1 MVLLKVICSL
11 KKDGRKGL
19 FMNIHMFS
27 SFFHKRRI
35 AALGVSAVTGMILS
49 IVQALLVHG
58 RVRSVFTLGDSPRLY
73 MYGLILLSFLFG
85 ICFYTAVVFCIHLL
99 IERNQTFLSYL
110 KYFLVYFLLSGS
122 LLLLVWPGIF
132 KGDEFYV
139 LKSALSFQLSP
150 AQTGITSCFYIVCL
164 LFFPNPAVI
173 TFMQILVICCIFS
186 YIMKN
191 LFSIYQSKKV
201 WLMLF
206 PFCLLPVLDGNLFTL
221 RATLAGWL
229 FLLVLFQIFFACKR
243 GALSLRTGLF
253 LSAVSGLVIAWRT
266 EYIYLLLLLPAA
278 LWFLKL
284 FSLKRACISL
294 AVICLSFLL
303 FQIPNKIA
311 ANGSNKYPISLVINP
326 LGNLF
331 NEEHLEGPSVYEDI
345 LTLNEL
351 IDVQRLRRDASVRNI
366 SQYWNIP
373 DVLPKEQLNRFMGAA
388 LRLIVYNFDDFL
400 KYRCLTFAHTNGFY
414 PNEINHPGGEMVSGI
429 LELHYYDTDFKK
441 VFPFMEPPF
450 GQAVREQVIE
460 FLSCRHYVQGESTT
474 NMFLPVFYNC
484 LPAFILLAIA
494 TLTGCFQ
501 KKKVFVVLSLLIQIQ
516 LVLIFLTAPAMFF
529 MYYYCFYLCG
539 YAFAGLFFLDMLCSG
554 KYV

>member
-1 MVLLKVICSL
+1 
-11 KKDGRKGL
+11 
-19 FMNIHMFS
+19 MNAHIPSF
-27 SFFHKRRI
+27 SFFKTKTF
-35 AALGVSAVTGMILS
+35 ATLFVSTIMGMILS
-49 IVQALLVHG
+49 IAQALLVHG
-58 RVRSVFTLGDSPRLY
+58 KVRSIFTLGPSPRLY
-73 MYGLILLSFLFG
+73 MYCLIGLSFLFG
-85 ICFYTAVVFCIHLL
+85 ICFYTAVIFCIRLL
-99 IERNQTFLSYL
+99 LQGNKVFLSYF
-110 KYFLVYFLLSGS
+110 KYFLVYFCLLGI
-122 LLLLVWPGIF
+122 LFLLVWPGIF

-139 LKSALSFQLSP
+139 LRSALSFQLSP
-150 AQTGITSCFYIVCL
+150 AQTGLTSCFYIVCL

-173 TFMQILVICCIFS
+173 TFMQMLIICCIFS

-191 LFSIYQSKKV
+191 LFSIYKSKKV
-201 WLMLF
+201 WLMLL

-221 RATLAGWL
+221 RATLVGWL
-229 FLLVLFQIFFACKR
+229 FLLVLFQIFFAYKR
-243 GALSLRTGLF
+243 GSLSLWTGLF
-253 LSAVSGLVIAWRT
+253 LSAVSGLIIAWRT

-278 LWFLKL
+278 LWFLRL

-294 AVICLSFLL
+294 MVIALSFLF
-303 FQIPNKIA
+303 FQVPNKIA

-373 DVLPKEQLNRFMGAA
+373 DVLPKEQLNRFMAAA

-414 PNEINHPGGEMVSGI
+414 PDEINHPGGEMVSGI
-429 LELHYYDTDFKK
+429 LELKYYDTDFTEI
-441 VFPFMEPPF
+441 FPFMKPPF
-450 GQAVREQVIE
+450 GQAARERVIE

-474 NMFLPVFYNC
+474 NLFLPIFYNC
-484 LPAFILLAIA
+484 LPAFLLLFLA
-494 TLTGCFQ
+494 TLIGGLQ
-501 KKKVFVVLSLLIQIQ
+501 KKKCFVVLSLLIQIQ

-539 YAFAGLFFLDMLCSG
+539 YAFTGLFLLDGLCSR
-554 KYV
+554 KHL

>member
-1 MVLLKVICSL
+1 
-11 KKDGRKGL
+11 
-19 FMNIHMFS
+19 MNIHIPSF
-27 SFFHKRRI
+27 SFFKKKPL
-35 AALGVSAVTGMILS
+35 ACLGTSAIIGMVLS
-49 IVQALLVHG
+49 ILQALLVKDK
-58 RVRSVFTLGDSPRLY
+58 VRSIFTLGPSPRLY
-73 MYGLILLSFLFG
+73 MYGLIGISFLFG
-85 ICFYTAVVFCIHLL
+85 ICFYTTVVFCIRLL
-99 IERNQTFLSYL
+99 FQRNQVFLSYL
-110 KYFLVYFLLSGS
+110 KYFLVYFLILGI
-122 LLLLVWPGIF
+122 LFLLVWPGIF

-139 LKSALSFQLSP
+139 LRSALSFQLSP
-150 AQTGITSCFYIVCL
+150 AQTGLTSCFYIICL
-164 LFFPNPAVI
+164 LFFPNPATI
-173 TFMQILVICCIFS
+173 TFMQILIICCIFS

-191 LFSIYQSKKV
+191 LFSIYHSRKV
-201 WLMLF
+201 WLMLL

-221 RATLAGWL
+221 RATLVGWL
-229 FLLVLFQIFFACKR
+229 FLLVLFQIFFAHKK
-243 GALSLRTGLF
+243 GTLSLWTGLF
-253 LSAVSGLVIAWRT
+253 LSAVSGLIIAWRT

-278 LWFLKL
+278 LWFLRL

-294 AVICLSFLL
+294 MVIGLSFLL
-303 FQIPNKIA
+303 FQVPNKIA
-311 ANGSNKYPISLVINP
+311 TAGSNKYPISLVINP

-373 DVLPKEQLNRFMGAA
+373 DVLPKEQLNRFMAAA

-414 PNEINHPGGEMVSGI
+414 PDEINHPGGEMVSGI
-429 LELHYYDTDFKK
+429 LELKYYDTDFKK
-441 VFPFMEPPF
+441 IFPFMDPPF
-450 GQAVREQVIE
+450 GQAAREKVIE

-494 TLTGCFQ
+494 TLTGFFQ
-501 KKKVFVVLSLLIQIQ
+501 RKKAFVVLSLLIQVQ

-539 YAFAGLFFLDMLCSG
+539 YAFVGLFFIDGLCARKRILS
-554 KYV
+554 KE

>member
-1 MVLLKVICSL
+1 
-11 KKDGRKGL
+11 
-19 FMNIHMFS
+19 MNIHMSS
-27 SFFHKRRI
+27 SFFNKKRI
-35 AALGVSAVTGMILS
+35 APPGVSALVGMVLS

-73 MYGLILLSFLFG
+73 MYGLIGLSFLFG
-85 ICFYTAVVFCIHLL
+85 ICFYTAVVFCIYLL
-99 IERNQTFLSYL
+99 IQRNQIFLSYL
-110 KYFLVYFLLSGS
+110 KYFLVYFLLLCS

-150 AQTGITSCFYIVCL
+150 AQTGITSCFYIICL

-173 TFMQILVICCIFS
+173 TFMQILIICCIFS

-191 LFSIYQSKKV
+191 LFSIYQSRKV
-201 WLMLF
+201 WLMLV

-221 RATLAGWL
+221 RATLVGWL
-229 FLLVLFQIFFACKR
+229 FLLVLFQIFFACKK
-243 GALSLRTGLF
+243 GALSLRAGLF
-253 LSAVSGLVIAWRT
+253 LSAASGLIIAWRT
-266 EYIYLLLLLPAA
+266 EYVYLLLLLPAS

-284 FSLKRACISL
+284 FSLKHACISL
-294 AVICLSFLL
+294 AVMSLSFLL
-303 FQIPNKIA
+303 FQVPNKIA

-345 LTLNEL
+345 LILNEL

-414 PNEINHPGGEMVSGI
+414 PDEVNHPGGEMVSGI
-429 LELHYYDTDFKK
+429 LELSYYDTDFKK

-450 GQAVREQVIE
+450 GQTVREHVIE

-474 NMFLPVFYNC
+474 NIFLPVFYNC

-501 KKKVFVVLSLLIQIQ
+501 RKKAFVVLSFLIQVQ

-539 YAFAGLFFLDMLCSG
+539 YAFAGLFFLDMLCSR
-554 KYV
+554 KHDKKQVLSKK

>member
-1 MVLLKVICSL
+1 MNTHMSSSIFN
-11 KKDGRKGL
+11 KK
-19 FMNIHMFS
+19 
-27 SFFHKRRI
+27 RI
-35 AALGVSAVTGMILS
+35 IPLGVSALIGIVLS
-49 IVQALLVHG
+49 MVQALLVHG

-73 MYGLILLSFLFG
+73 MYGLIGLSFLFG
-85 ICFYTAVVFCIHLL
+85 ICFYTAVIFCIHLL
-99 IERNQTFLSYL
+99 IQRNQTFLSYL
-110 KYFLVYFLLSGS
+110 KYFLVYFLLLGS
-122 LLLLVWPGIF
+122 LFLLVWPGIF

-139 LKSALSFQLSP
+139 LKSALNFQLSP

-173 TFMQILVICCIFS
+173 TFIQLLIICCIFS

-201 WLMLF
+201 WLMLV

-221 RATLAGWL
+221 RATLVGWL

-243 GALSLRTGLF
+243 EALSLRTGMF
-253 LSAVSGLVIAWRT
+253 LSAVSGLIIAWRT
-266 EYIYLLLLLPAA
+266 EYVYLLLLLPAA

-294 AVICLSFLL
+294 AVIGLSFLL

-345 LTLNEL
+345 LILNEL

-414 PNEINHPGGEMVSGI
+414 PDEINHPGGEMVSGI
-429 LELHYYDTDFKK
+429 LELSYYDTDFKK

-450 GQAVREQVIE
+450 GQSVRKKVIE

-484 LPAFILLAIA
+484 LPAFILLVIA
-494 TLTGCFQ
+494 TLTGCFRR
-501 KKKVFVVLSLLIQIQ
+501 KKAFAMLSFLIQIQ

-539 YAFAGLFFLDMLCSG
+539 YAFVGLFFVDMLCG
-554 KYV
+554 RKHV